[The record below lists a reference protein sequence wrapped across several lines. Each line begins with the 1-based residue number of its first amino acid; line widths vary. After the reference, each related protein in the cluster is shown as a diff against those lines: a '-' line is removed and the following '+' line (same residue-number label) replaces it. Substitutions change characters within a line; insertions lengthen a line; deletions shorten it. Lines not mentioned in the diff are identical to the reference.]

1 MSRGNTRQRIQDVA
15 LELFAERGYEK
26 TSLREIAEQLGVTKA
41 ALYYHFKTK
50 EDLVTSL
57 FEDLVLGPTDE
68 LIAWSRAHDPT
79 TLETKLEILRR
90 YSACIGNATSLVRFM
105 HENQAALR
113 ELSIGEQMK
122 ARILTLLELIKDEDA
137 ALSDQVRCASALFT
151 MHSAFF
157 TMGSAKGGL
166 EEKRQAALEVA
177 QELVTAAHHGPAA
190 GPRTGTGSG
199 TSGGTSGASGSTGSG
214 TSSTGSGTAA

>member
-26 TSLREIAEQLGVTKA
+26 TSLREIAEHLGVTKA

-57 FEDLVLGPTDE
+57 FEDLVLGPADDV
-68 LIAWSRAHDPT
+68 IAWAEAHQPT
-79 TLETKLEILRR
+79 SLETKLEILNR
-90 YSACIGNATSLVRFM
+90 YSECISNAFPLVRFM

-113 ELSIGEQMK
+113 ELSIGELMK
-122 ARILTLLELIKDEDA
+122 QRILTLLELIKDQDA

-151 MHSAFF
+151 MHSTFF
-157 TMGSAKGGL
+157 TLQGTNADQ
-166 EEKRQAALEVA
+166 EEKRKAALEVA
-177 QELVTAAHHGPAA
+177 QDLVTAAHHGA
-190 GPRTGTGSG
+190 GSP
-199 TSGGTSGASGSTGSG
+199 SGARS
-214 TSSTGSGTAA
+214 

>member
-57 FEDLVLGPTDE
+57 FEDMVLGPADAV
-68 LIAWSRAHDPT
+68 IAWAEAHQPT
-79 TLETKLEILRR
+79 TLETKLEILNR
-90 YSACIGNATSLVRFM
+90 YSACIGNATPLVRFM

-113 ELSIGEQMK
+113 DLSIGEQMK
-122 ARILTLLELIKDEDA
+122 ARILTLLQLIKEQDA
-137 ALSDQVRCASALFT
+137 ALTDQVRCASALFT
-151 MHSAFF
+151 MHSTLF
-157 TMGSAKGGL
+157 TLEGSNADP
-166 EEKRQAALEVA
+166 EEKRKAALEVA
-177 QELVTAAHHGPAA
+177 QELVTAAHHGSPP
-190 GPRTGTGSG
+190 GPGPETGN
-199 TSGGTSGASGSTGSG
+199 ARHE
-214 TSSTGSGTAA
+214 